1 MTFLL
6 AVLGA
11 VLLIALLSVFLLW
24 RRETRRDGDRASWSG
39 LALPLLVVVVG
50 GLGYLTLGYHP
61 ETAQWL
67 SDRRELSDAARRV
80 IQGQPP
86 EIDNDNLSAAAF
98 ARVLQSEVV
107 REHQTMDGWYALG
120 LLYDQ
125 LGAPAQAEEAAR
137 RALFL
142 EPDNDAARLLLARS
156 LIQANEGRLTDAAEA
171 EIQKVLEAYPQ
182 HDGAWMLQA
191 MAASRAHRYEL
202 ALRSWQALLARHG
215 EGEAGDL
222 LRQGKAN
229 TERQLAKAR
238 QLDDLRITV
247 NAGDVAA
254 GGTLFVFLRQGE
266 QGAAVGG
273 PSCAGGAVPGHRGF
287 ASRGLAAVLSGGP
300 FRFARRCPLYP
311 GAGFQRRRGR
321 AQGGAGTAARL
332 ALAGGVDT
340 GAVAAQA
347 FGRKRPVQR
356 SPLYAADPHGKV
368 PDL

>member
-39 LALPLLVVVVG
+39 LALPLLVVVLG

-86 EIDNDNLSAAAF
+86 EIDNNNLSAAAF

-266 QGAAVGG
+266 QGGQ
-273 PSCAGGAVPGHRGF
+273 P
-287 ASRGLAAVLSGGP
+287 LAARRVLVE
-300 FRFARRCPLYP
+300 RFPATVVLRREDWLQSYPADLSDLRAGARYTPAPGSSVDEAGLRVAPEPL
-311 GAGFQRRRGR
+311 RG
-321 AQGGAGTAARL
+321 
-332 ALAGGVDT
+332 
-340 GAVAAQA
+340 
-347 FGRKRPVQR
+347 
-356 SPLYAADPHGKV
+356 SPLQAELTLGQ
-368 PDL
+368 